1 MIEVIRLYMFVCSA
15 GVTRTRLH
23 ASNMTRKLKEMSAR
37 EQNIAEEKEKT
48 DEAKPEQGLASST
61 IKRGK
66 ENACGF
72 RKHLNLEQKNSME
85 KYRPKCKKVW
95 EEL

>member
-1 MIEVIRLYMFVCSA
+1 
-15 GVTRTRLH
+15 
-23 ASNMTRKLKEMSAR
+23 MSVR
-37 EQNIAEEKEKT
+37 EQNAAEGKEKT
-48 DEAKPEQGLASST
+48 DEAKPEQKDKT

-72 RKHLNLEQKNSME
+72 RKHLNLEQKNSMD

>member
-1 MIEVIRLYMFVCSA
+1 
-15 GVTRTRLH
+15 
-23 ASNMTRKLKEMSAR
+23 MSVR
-37 EQNIAEEKEKT
+37 EQNTAEEKEKT
-48 DEAKPEQGLASST
+48 DEAKPEQKDKT
-61 IKRGK
+61 IK

-72 RKHLNLEQKNSME
+72 RKHLNLEQKNSMD